1 MVMKNEFKYLI
12 VLFSFLIANYNQS
25 ESNAKEGLNKFFEK
39 PIRKNSLDT
48 SKYLNEK
55 FRLDT
60 LFNQL
65 YKKNVFNANVL
76 IAKGNDIIYKKSF
89 GIANKEKE
97 VALSDSSI
105 FQLASVSKVITSI
118 GILMLYEQGKLNL
131 DAQVSDILP
140 EFPYK
145 KMTIEHL
152 LCHRSGLPNYTYFCC
167 KYLKDDATDLSNRD
181 VLELMAKYK
190 PTPYL
195 NQGKRFN
202 YSNTNYIIL
211 ALIIEKI
218 SGLSYD
224 TYLHKKLFEP
234 LGMRHTQTIKKL
246 DLSNMN
252 LTCGYSIKFKQIDN
266 DRFDGV
272 IGDKGIF
279 TTTHDLILLSTAL
292 YQNKLLSA
300 KTQAL
305 AYTPHSKEKKM
316 SNYGL
321 GWRMKNISNE
331 NKEVYHNGWW
341 HGYKTSFHRRLKDS
355 LTIIILSNKLNN
367 SVYATHKIYEAIDG
381 INHSDKSSEI
391 EMKAEY

>member
-1 MVMKNEFKYLI
+1 
-12 VLFSFLIANYNQS
+12 
-25 ESNAKEGLNKFFEK
+25 
-39 PIRKNSLDT
+39 
-48 SKYLNEK
+48 
-55 FRLDT
+55 
-60 LFNQL
+60 
-65 YKKNVFNANVL
+65 
-76 IAKGNDIIYKKSF
+76 
-89 GIANKEKE
+89 
-97 VALSDSSI
+97 
-105 FQLASVSKVITSI
+105 
-118 GILMLYEQGKLNL
+118 
-131 DAQVSDILP
+131 
-140 EFPYK
+140 
-145 KMTIEHL
+145 
-152 LCHRSGLPNYTYFCC
+152 
-167 KYLKDDATDLSNRD
+167 
-181 VLELMAKYK
+181 MAKYQ
-190 PTPYL
+190 PTPYF
-195 NQGKRFN
+195 NEGKRFN

-211 ALIIEKI
+211 ALIIENI

-224 TYLHKKLFEP
+224 TYLHQKLFEP

-252 LTCGYSIKFKQIDN
+252 LTCGYSNSFKQIEN

-279 TTTHDLILLSTAL
+279 TTTHDLLLLSKAL

-381 INHSDKSSEI
+381 INHSDKSSEV